1 MSIGKHIHNVRKHRL
16 GLTQRELA
24 ALLDVDQVTV
34 SRWERGEVTPRIS
47 SIRQLAEIAGLKVE
61 TFFEDAA

>member
-1 MSIGKHIHNVRKHRL
+1 MSIEKHIKRVRTERL

-24 ALLDVDQVTV
+24 GLLDVDQVTV

-47 SIRQLAEIAGLKVE
+47 SIRQLAEIAGMKVE
-61 TFFEDAA
+61 EFFGEAA